1 MSADTIEQKRAL
13 RPALIARRGEIGER
27 EARSAAIRERVVS
40 LPVFQRARAI
50 HSFIS
55 IGAEVDTHALIAAA
69 LAQGKAVAVPV
80 VERGRRLSHS
90 WIKDIDPAD
99 FAAGVMGTLAPRVI
113 IPAALGDWELTIV
126 PMLGFD
132 REGYRI
138 GYGMGYYDKILA
150 AAPTISVGVAFAAQE
165 VATLP
170 HEAHDVP
177 LDMIVTEDE
186 VIIVE

>member
-1 MSADTIEQKRAL
+1 MSEDAPSRKRAL
-13 RPALIARRGEIGER
+13 RPALIDRRERVAGR
-27 EARSAAIRERVVS
+27 EARSAAIRERILA
-40 LPVFQRARAI
+40 LPAFQRSAAI

-55 IGAEVDTHALIAAA
+55 IGAEVDTRPLIALA

-90 WIKDIDPAD
+90 WIRDIDPAD
-99 FAAGVMGTLAPRVI
+99 FTEGVLGTLTPRVLS
-113 IPAALGDWELTIV
+113 PATPGDWDFTVV

-132 REGYRI
+132 RQGYRI

-150 AAPTISVGVAFAAQE
+150 AAPTIAVGVAFAAQE
-165 VATLP
+165 VVALP
-170 HEAHDVP
+170 HEPHDVP

-186 VIIVE
+186 VIVIG